1 MQTVY
6 VAGYIASALVFIA
19 LYMKDMLPLRVLA
32 ICSNVA
38 VLVYGGIMHLAPV
51 MVLSA
56 LVLPLN
62 VWRLLAAMDRRRR
75 RMSAG
80 VIEQ

>member
-38 VLVYGGIMHLAPV
+38 FLVYGGIMHLAPV

-56 LVLPLN
+56 LLLPLN

-75 RMSAG
+75 RMRAG